1 MFKFINSHIAFSL
14 IGIFIFIL
22 PINSFADSSEKNFKK
37 IFTEGN
43 YFFYRE
49 DYKDALSLFKQLYKE
64 QPDNANINYKLGNC
78 ILNISTLPNEKAIAY
93 LEKAVKN
100 ISKNYKEGSYQEE
113 AAPTDAYFYLGKAY
127 HVNNK
132 LEKARSTYEKYK
144 ELLEVEDIATIDY
157 VNKQIEACNTAKELM
172 NNPVECKKISLNDSL
187 NLQPESF
194 NLLISGNG
202 NTMVFM
208 THEPFYDAIQYAK
221 KENGK
226 WTAPKNIMFDLGIDD
241 KFYVTSISFN
251 GDKMFLYEDNTFN
264 RDLYFSEFKE
274 EKWTKVQPIDDGDI
288 NTKYWESHPYISPN
302 GDFLY
307 FVSNRP
313 GGIGAS
319 DIYKSPKLKDRWGTP
334 INLGTPVNTLF
345 NEDSPFLSK
354 DGRTL
359 YFSSQGHVN
368 MGGYDIFYSNLTGN
382 NKWSEP
388 LNIGYPINSTDD
400 DLFYV
405 PINEGIKGYQAELN
419 SSGDLNIIQYNI
431 GESDV
436 ELITIKGNITLDD
449 NETEF
454 DESFQVA
461 FINSDNDTVAID
473 TTVENGAYSQQVV
486 RDKYKVII
494 SGDGYTTKTINVV
507 PSENKE
513 QNIFASN
520 VKLKPKEIASGDYL
534 SIKILLFD
542 YGEDELNRE
551 SKIELERIYNYLED
565 NPSLHI
571 EVTGFTDSRGPS
583 EFNRALSIK
592 RSESVINYLTNKG
605 ISPDRFVISGK
616 GEDENIALNQNPDG
630 TDNPTG
636 RKYNR
641 RVELKVL
648 KSEDN
653 TKIKHIADIPEKS
666 KSNNY
671 ELYTV
676 FLSKSKIKLLESQ
689 VKGLVNSKYEIML
702 HKVNNDYIYTVGI
715 FFEKSQAMDLLNKV
729 IDMGFSEAEIVN
741 KGEYTQL
748 TSSRL
753 EKNITSQFT
762 IQLGKAKNLSNISKC
777 LHLGTISVHYG
788 VDGFYRCLMGDYINL
803 SEAQQFL
810 NQLIRLGFKDAL
822 IINKNSL
829 VGSERKFIDDN
840 YIKN

>member
-22 PINSFADSSEKNFKK
+22 PINSFADISEKNFKK
-37 IFTEGN
+37 TFTDGN
-43 YFFYRE
+43 YFYYRE
-49 DYKDALSLFKQLYKE
+49 DYKDALALFKQLYKE
-64 QPDNANINYKLGNC
+64 HPDNANINYKIGNC
-78 ILNISTLPNEKAIAY
+78 YLNIPTLPNEQAISY
-93 LEKAVKN
+93 LEQAVKN
-100 ISKNYKEGSYQEE
+100 VTKNYREGSPQEK
-113 AAPTDAYFYLGKAY
+113 AAPVDAYFYLGKAY
-127 HVNNK
+127 HINNK
-132 LEKARSTYEKYK
+132 LGKALSIYKKYK
-144 ELLEVEDIATIDY
+144 DLLDVEDIATIDF
-157 VNKQIEACNTAKELM
+157 VDKQIEACNIAKELM
-172 NNPVECKKISLNDSL
+172 NNPVQCKKVPLNDSF
-187 NLQPESF
+187 NLPPESF
-194 NLLISGNG
+194 NLLFSGDG
-202 NTMVFM
+202 NTMVYM

-226 WTAPKNIMFDLGIDD
+226 WTAPINIMFDLGIDD

-251 GDKMFLYEDNTFN
+251 GDKIFLYEDNTFN

-274 EKWTKVQPIDDGDI
+274 EKWTKVQPIDEGRI
-288 NTKYWESHPYISPN
+288 NTKHWESHPFISS
-302 GDFLY
+302 DEKFLY
-307 FVSNRP
+307 FVSTRP
-313 GGIGAS
+313 GGFGAA
-319 DIYKSPKLKDRWGTP
+319 DIYKSPKTKGQWGAP
-334 INLGTPVNTLF
+334 INLGSSVNTLF

-354 DGRTL
+354 DGKTL

-368 MGGYDIFYSNLTGN
+368 MGGYDIFYS
-382 NKWSEP
+382 KFSDSAWSEP

-405 PINEGIKGYQAELN
+405 PRNDGLKGYKAELV
-419 SSGDLNIIQYNI
+419 SSDNFKIIQYNI
-431 GESDV
+431 GESDI
-436 ELITIKGNITLDD
+436 ELITIKGKIKLDD
-449 NETEF
+449 NETKF
-454 DESFQVA
+454 DNSFRIF

-473 TTVENGAYSQQVV
+473 STVENDEYSQQVV
-486 RDKYKVII
+486 RDQYKVVI
-494 SGDGYTTKTINVV
+494 SGDNYTTKTINII

-513 QNIFASN
+513 QNIYASN
-520 VKLKPKEIASGDYL
+520 VTLEPKEITTGNYL
-534 SIKILLFD
+534 SIKILLFN
-542 YGEDELNRE
+542 YGENQLNRE
-551 SKIELERIYNYLED
+551 SKIELERIYNYLKE

-571 EVTGFTDSRGPS
+571 EVTGFTDSHGPF
-583 EFNRALSIK
+583 EYNRALSIE
-592 RSESVINYLTNKG
+592 RSESVINYLTKKG

-671 ELYTV
+671 DLYTV
-676 FLSKSKIKLLESQ
+676 FLSKSKIKLLESE

-702 HKVNNDYIYTVGI
+702 HKVNNNYIYTVGI

-729 IDMGFSEAEIVN
+729 VDMGFSEAEIVN
-741 KGEYTQL
+741 KRDYAEL
-748 TSSRL
+748 TSNTL
-753 EKNITSQFT
+753 DKNITSQFT

-777 LHLGTISVHYG
+777 LHLGIISVHYG

-803 SEAQQFL
+803 SEAQQIL

-829 VGSERKFIDDN
+829 AGSERKFIDDN

>member
-1 MFKFINSHIAFSL
+1 MFKYTNPHIGLTL
-14 IGIFIFIL
+14 IGALLFVL
-22 PINSFADSSEKNFKK
+22 PIKSSGESGEKDFKK
-37 IFTEGN
+37 IFTEAN
-43 YFFYRE
+43 YFYYRE

-64 QPDNANINYKLGNC
+64 NQDNANINYKIGNC
-78 ILNISTLPNEKAIAY
+78 FLNISNLPNEKAIPY

-100 ISKNYKEGSYQEE
+100 ITKNYKEGSYREE
-113 AAPTDAYFYLGKAY
+113 AAPVDAYFYLGKAY

-132 LEKARSTYEKYK
+132 LEKAKATYKKYK
-144 ELLEVEDIATIDY
+144 DLINVEDIATIDF

-172 NNPVECKKISLNDSL
+172 NNPVQCKKILLNDSL
-187 NLQPESF
+187 NLPPESF
-194 NLLISGNG
+194 NLLISGDG

-226 WTAPKNIMFDLGIDD
+226 WNAPRNIMFDLGIDD

-264 RDLYFSEFKE
+264 RDLFYSEFKE
-274 EKWTKVQPIDDGDI
+274 EQWTKVKAIDDGNI
-288 NTKYWESHPYISPN
+288 NTKYWESHPYISPS

-313 GGIGAS
+313 GGMGAS
-319 DIYKSPKLKDRWGTP
+319 DIYKSPKLKERWGTP
-334 INLGTPVNTLF
+334 VNLGTPINSSF

-354 DGRTL
+354 DEKII

-368 MGGYDIFYSNLTGN
+368 MGGYDIFYSTFTDSS
-382 NKWSEP
+382 WSEP

-405 PINEGIKGYQAELN
+405 PVNNGSKGYQAEL
-419 SSGDLNIIQYNI
+419 SSKGNLNIFQYNI

-436 ELITIKGNITLDD
+436 ELITIKGKITLDD
-449 NETEF
+449 NETDF
-454 DESFQVA
+454 TSFSVI
-461 FINSDNDTVAID
+461 FINSANDTVAID
-473 TTVENGAYSQQVV
+473 TSIENGEYSQQVV
-486 RDKYKVII
+486 RDKYKIVI
-494 SGDGYTTKTINVV
+494 SGDDYTTKTINVV

-513 QNIFASN
+513 QDIFASN
-520 VKLKPKEIASGDYL
+520 VTLKPKEITSGDYL

-551 SKIELERIYNYLED
+551 SKIELERIYNYLKE
-565 NPSLHI
+565 NPSLHL
-571 EVTGFTDSRGPS
+571 EVTGFTDSHGPS
-583 EFNRALSIK
+583 EYNRALSIK
-592 RSESVINYLTNKG
+592 RSESVINYLKNKG
-605 ISPDRFVISGK
+605 ISPERFVLSGK
-616 GEDENIALNQNPDG
+616 GEDENIAINQNPDG

-648 KSEDN
+648 KSKDN
-653 TKIKHIADIPEKS
+653 TRIKHIADIPEQTKT
-666 KSNNY
+666 NNY

-689 VKGLVNSKYEIML
+689 VKGLINSKHEIML
-702 HKVNNDYIYTVGI
+702 HKINNDYIYTVGI
-715 FFEKSQAMDLLNKV
+715 FFKKSQAMDLLNKV
-729 IDMGFSEAEIVN
+729 IDMGFSDAEIVN
-741 KGEYTQL
+741 KGEYTKL
-748 TSSRL
+748 TSSNLDQNL
-753 EKNITSQFT
+753 ESQYT
-762 IQLGKAKNLSNISKC
+762 IQLGKAKNLSNVSKC

-803 SEAQQFL
+803 SEAQQIL

-829 VGSERKFIDDN
+829 VGSERKFIDDD
-840 YIKN
+840 YIKY